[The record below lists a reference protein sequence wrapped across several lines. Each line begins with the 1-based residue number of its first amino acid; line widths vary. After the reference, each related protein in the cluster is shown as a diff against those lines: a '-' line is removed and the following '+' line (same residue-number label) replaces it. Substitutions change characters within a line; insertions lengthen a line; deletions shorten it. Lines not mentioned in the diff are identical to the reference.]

1 MNRNIPQLYQFKCYL
16 KTTSEADKC
25 IAKLNMSH
33 DKLVMDWLF
42 LQKAGGNLDYI
53 W

>member
-1 MNRNIPQLYQFKCYL
+1 MNRNIPQLYQLKHYL
-16 KTTSEADKC
+16 KTTFEADEC

-42 LQKAGGNLDYI
+42 LQNAGGNLDYM
-53 W
+53 